1 VEGLLEAGEINA
13 PNGKFTA
20 KFPVSSFQFRTFK
33 FQVSSFKKKE
43 VINLTSQ
50 KKIMILEDD
59 EAIAELMSFY
69 LQEEGFKT
77 AISSRGAGFA
87 DKVAEYQPDLITID
101 ILLPDTDGFR
111 VFQTIQQ
118 DERIS
123 HIPVIFVSV
132 LEKEKE
138 KGIMMGARGYIV
150 KPFKE
155 NELKETVKSILEKE
169 P

>member
-1 VEGLLEAGEINA
+1 M
-13 PNGKFTA
+13 PK
-20 KFPVSSFQFRTFK
+20 
-33 FQVSSFKKKE
+33 
-43 VINLTSQ
+43 Q
-50 KKIMILEDD
+50 KKVMILEDD

-69 LQEEGFKT
+69 LQEEGLQT
-77 AISSRGAGFA
+77 AVSSRGAGFS
-87 DKVAEYQPDLITID
+87 DKVAEYQPDLITLD
-101 ILLPDTDGFR
+101 VLLPDTDGFR
-111 VFQTIQQ
+111 VFQTIQL
-118 DERIS
+118 DERIR

-155 NELKETVKSILEKE
+155 IDFKEAIKSVLKEE

>member
-1 VEGLLEAGEINA
+1 MKN
-13 PNGKFTA
+13 
-20 KFPVSSFQFRTFK
+20 
-33 FQVSSFKKKE
+33 
-43 VINLTSQ
+43 

-59 EAIAELMSFY
+59 EAIAVLMSFY
-69 LQEEGFKT
+69 LQEEGMQ
-77 AISSRGAGFA
+77 ISVSSKGAGFL
-87 DKVAEYQPDLITID
+87 DKVAEYQPDLITLD

-111 VFQTIQQ
+111 VFQTIQE
-118 DERIS
+118 DERIC

-155 NELKETVKSILEKE
+155 NEFKDTIISVLKEEKE
-169 P
+169 L